1 MGPVRTTDLTAKCK
15 LFGYLSIKE
24 YDVER
29 CVSRAHF
36 LMAQI
41 GWVQLTEKINDSS
54 FFLHASMERAKKNY
68 KIVFFRTSTLRV
80 NQLSLVKGR
89 LG

>member
-1 MGPVRTTDLTAKCK
+1 MGPERTTDLTAKCK

-29 CVSRAHF
+29 CVSCTHF

-41 GWVQLTEKINDSS
+41 GWIQLTEKNNHS
-54 FFLHASMERAKKNY
+54 L
-68 KIVFFRTSTLRV
+68 VFFA
-80 NQLSLVKGR
+80 R
-89 LG
+89 LDGASKKTIRLFFFVPQP

>member
-1 MGPVRTTDLTAKCK
+1 MGPERITDPTAKCK

-29 CVSRAHF
+29 CVSCAHF

-41 GWVQLTEKINDSS
+41 GWVQLTEKNNDSS
-54 FFLHASMERAKKNY
+54 VFLQKNY
-68 KIVFFRTSTLRV
+68 KIVFSYL
-80 NQLSLVKGR
+80 NLESKPSL
-89 LG
+89 

>member
-1 MGPVRTTDLTAKCK
+1 MGPERTTDLTAKCK

-29 CVSRAHF
+29 CVSCAHF

-41 GWVQLTEKINDSS
+41 GWVQLTEKNTDSS
-54 FFLHASMERAKKNY
+54 VFLQKNY
-68 KIVFFRTSTLRV
+68 KIVFSYL
-80 NQLSLVKGR
+80 NLESKPSL
-89 LG
+89 

>member
-1 MGPVRTTDLTAKCK
+1 MGPEGITDLTAKCK

-29 CVSRAHF
+29 CVSCTHF

-41 GWVQLTEKINDSS
+41 GWIQLTEKKNDSS
-54 FFLHASMERAKKNY
+54 
-68 KIVFFRTSTLRV
+68 VFFA
-80 NQLSLVKGR
+80 R
-89 LG
+89 LDGACKKTIRLFFSYLNLESKPTY

>member
-1 MGPVRTTDLTAKCK
+1 MGPEGITDLTAKCK

-29 CVSRAHF
+29 CVSCTHF

-41 GWVQLTEKINDSS
+41 GWIQGTEK
-54 FFLHASMERAKKNY
+54 KK
-68 KIVFFRTSTLRV
+68 R
-80 NQLSLVKGR
+80 
-89 LG
+89 

>member
-54 FFLHASMERAKKNY
+54 FFCTPRWSVQKKT
-68 KIVFFRTSTLRV
+68 IR
-80 NQLSLVKGR
+80 
-89 LG
+89 